1 MELNQ
6 NNQSTTL
13 SLFQVKNNNGMS
25 NIWEVAKQSQMKSA
39 NRLHFDGK
47 NNTSK
52 DIIENFTKGLER
64 ENIQYKSVE
73 KSTINKNIEIKNSSQ
88 RLNAF
93 PIKNSDIL
101 QQNLN
106 QQVTSNFQKKINGH
120 TTD

>member
-101 QQNLN
+101 QQN
-106 QQVTSNFQKKINGH
+106 
-120 TTD
+120 